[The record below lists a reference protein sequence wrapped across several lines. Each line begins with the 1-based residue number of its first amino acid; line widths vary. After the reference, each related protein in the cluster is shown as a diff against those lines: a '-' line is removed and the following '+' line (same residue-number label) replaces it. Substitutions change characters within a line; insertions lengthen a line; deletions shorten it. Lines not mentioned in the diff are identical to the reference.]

1 MRICAD
7 AQDNQAMNQGHHP
20 ALVTRAIRETRV
32 EARTQATVRKKHLA
46 KKLLKNRELFLYN
59 NRNGTKKK
67 KPSQKFLGRLF
78 DFSMCL
84 LLSFRL
90 EFVRWILLA
99 CQAAL
104 AVVFPLFC
112 VLEYFC
118 RL

>member
-1 MRICAD
+1 MCSVEMLNVVD
-7 AQDNQAMNQGHHP
+7 AVA
-20 ALVTRAIRETRV
+20 ET
-32 EARTQATVRKKHLA
+32 
-46 KKLLKNRELFLYN
+46 
-59 NRNGTKKK
+59 KK